1 MSLEQYH
8 FEQMASAYKLLQ
20 QTLIEK
26 RFLEQKVLEQKIQN
40 KRFFVLMLF
49 RTKVNVSKSH

>member
-8 FEQMASAYKLLQ
+8 FEQMALAYKLLQ
-20 QTLIEK
+20 QTLIEQK
-26 RFLEQKVLEQKIQN
+26 FLEKKVLGQKMQN
-40 KRFFVLMLF
+40 KSFLVLMLF